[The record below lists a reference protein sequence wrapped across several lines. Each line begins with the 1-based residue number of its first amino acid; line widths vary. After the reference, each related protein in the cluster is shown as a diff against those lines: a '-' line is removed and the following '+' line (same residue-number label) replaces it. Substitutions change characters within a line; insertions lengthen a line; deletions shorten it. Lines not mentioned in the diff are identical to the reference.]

1 MTWMSVPQMP
11 QASGRRPVSPT
22 LRWAS
27 RSRPLSFDSSHREAS
42 DELLLRDPA
51 CQKYRQTRE
60 RGRGGELGIEQPST
74 ADEADQ
80 EDRRRGRDRRCEV
93 DGVEEL
99 VPAEDETDQRRGG
112 DSRGYQRHH
121 DPRELT
127 EEAGTVHAGRFKKVV
142 GNLE

>member
-60 RGRGGELGIEQPST
+60 RGRGGELGVEQ
-74 ADEADQ
+74 
-80 EDRRRGRDRRCEV
+80 
-93 DGVEEL
+93 L